1 MQRVHLYLEPRVSPR
16 PDPLFSSLGEA
27 RTVTLSSGVIEYHER
42 GAGRPVVFL
51 HGIALH
57 AGLWRGVVPPL
68 AERFRCITP
77 TLPLGSHRHPM
88 RPDADLT
95 PTGLADLVAELLDA
109 LELDDVV
116 LVGNDTGGALA
127 QILVTRRPE
136 RVGALVLT
144 PCDAFDNF
152 LPWQVRHLQV
162 LARVP
167 GAAWVLAQNLR
178 SAFFRR
184 SPLGYGLGTKHGIPD
199 DVTASYAEA
208 LITVPGTRRDVVR
221 VLKGIRSRYTA
232 EAARH
237 LHRFER
243 PVLMA
248 WAREDRLFPPAHAE
262 RLAALFP
269 DARVEWIDDSLT
281 YVPED
286 QPARLAAVIGRFL
299 TPAGQTDTAPAAAE
313 GAM

>member
-1 MQRVHLYLEPRVSPR
+1 MSHH
-16 PDPLFSSLGEA
+16 PDPRFSSLGAA
-27 RTVTLSSGVIEYHER
+27 RTVSLSAGEIEYHER
-42 GAGRPVVFL
+42 GTGRPIVFL

-57 AGLWRGVVPPL
+57 AGLWRAVVPPL
-68 AERFRCITP
+68 ADRFRCITP

-95 PTGLADLVAELLDA
+95 PTGLAELVAEFLAA

-127 QILVTRRPE
+127 QILVTRWPE

-144 PCDAFDNF
+144 SCDAFDNF
-152 LPWQVRHLQV
+152 LPWQVRHLQL
-162 LARVP
+162 LARIP
-167 GAAWVLAQNLR
+167 GAAWVIAQNLR

-184 SPLGYGLGTKHGIPD
+184 SLFGYGLGTRHGIAD
-199 DVTASYAEA
+199 DVTASYAEP
-208 LITVPGTRRDVVR
+208 LITLPGTRRDVVR

-232 EAARH
+232 EAARQ

-248 WAREDRLFPPAHAE
+248 WAREDRLFPAAHAE

-281 YVPED
+281 YIPED
-286 QPARLAAVIGRFL
+286 QPARLAAAIERFL
-299 TPAGQTDTAPAAAE
+299 AAAERAATASAAAE
-313 GAM
+313 GVM

>member
-1 MQRVHLYLEPRVSPR
+1 MSHH
-16 PDPLFSSLGEA
+16 PDPRFSTLGDA
-27 RTVTLSSGVIEYHER
+27 RTVSLSAGEIEYHER
-42 GAGRPVVFL
+42 GTGRPIVFL

-57 AGLWRGVVPPL
+57 AGLWRAVVPPL

-95 PTGLADLVAELLDA
+95 PTGLADLVAEFLAA

-127 QILVTRRPE
+127 QILVTRRPV

-152 LPWQVRHLQV
+152 LPWQVRHLQL
-162 LARVP
+162 LARIP
-167 GAAWVLAQNLR
+167 GAAWLIAQNLR

-184 SPLGYGLGTKHGIPD
+184 SLLGYGLGTRHGIPD
-199 DVTASYAEA
+199 DITASYAEP
-208 LITVPGTRRDVVR
+208 LITLPGTRRDVVR

-232 EAARH
+232 VAARQ

-248 WAREDRLFPPAHAE
+248 WAREDRLFPAAHAE

-269 DARVEWIDDSLT
+269 HAHVEWIDDSLT
-281 YVPED
+281 YIPED
-286 QPARLAAVIGRFL
+286 QPARLAAAIERFL
-299 TPAGQTDTAPAAAE
+299 AAAERTTVASAAAE